1 MWSTQPDSS
10 NGEMSGQFDDDSG
23 SAGYARVR
31 FSDDVHVHDELGG
44 GVMLVAVSVTV
55 SVVISGFVT

>member
-1 MWSTQPDSS
+1 
-10 NGEMSGQFDDDSG
+10 MSGQFDDDSG

-31 FSDDVHVHDELGG
+31 FSDGVQVHDELGG